1 MIQQNVESGVS
12 QNVVS
17 GFRLRQGYG
26 ETRRSA
32 FGAKTVSGTR
42 GHSRWKAALCVPA
55 VAGAVTLALGGLVMP
70 VSAQGRGSAATAT
83 PQGRGATPAG
93 RAVTVSGMR
102 TDVDLL
108 HVMRGIL
115 FPSSNVVFAAQEDL
129 SVWKPAA
136 DPSTSPNPLTSAYG
150 GWAAVENASLALV
163 ESANLLLI
171 PGRQCS
177 SGKVAPVERA
187 DWIKFV
193 QGLRDA
199 GMSAYKAAQSKNQDA
214 IVEATG
220 NIADACS
227 ACHEVYREKP
237 GARCVP

>member
-1 MIQQNVESGVS
+1 
-12 QNVVS
+12 
-17 GFRLRQGYG
+17 
-26 ETRRSA
+26 
-32 FGAKTVSGTR
+32 
-42 GHSRWKAALCVPA
+42 
-55 VAGAVTLALGGLVMP
+55 
-70 VSAQGRGSAATAT
+70 
-83 PQGRGATPAG
+83 
-93 RAVTVSGMR
+93 MR

-115 FPSSNVVFAAQEDL
+115 FPASNVVFAAQEDMDT
-129 SVWKPAA
+129 WKPAA
-136 DPSTSPNPLTSAYG
+136 DPSTSPNPLTSTYG
-150 GWAAVENASLALV
+150 GWSAVENASLAIV

-177 SGKVAPVERA
+177 SGKPVPVQRA

-199 GMSAYKAAQSKNQDA
+199 GMSVYKAAQSKNQDA

-220 NIADACS
+220 NVADACS

-237 GARCVP
+237 GAGSRCAP

>member
-1 MIQQNVESGVS
+1 M
-12 QNVVS
+12 
-17 GFRLRQGYG
+17 R
-26 ETRRSA
+26 TR
-32 FGAKTVSGTR
+32 
-42 GHSRWKAALCVPA
+42 WIPALCVA
-55 VAGAVTLALGGLVMP
+55 AIAGAVTVALGIP
-70 VSAQGRGSAATAT
+70 VVSVEAQGSGGRGAAPA
-83 PQGRGATPAG
+83 QGRGATGAQGRGGAG
-93 RAVTVSGMR
+93 AQMR

-129 SVWKPAA
+129 SIWKPAA

-177 SGKVAPVERA
+177 SGKPAPVQRA
-187 DWIKFV
+187 DWMKFV

-199 GMSAYKAAQSKNQDA
+199 GMAAYKAAQSRNQDA

-220 NIADACS
+220 NLADACS

-237 GARCVP
+237 DPGNRCVP

>member
-1 MIQQNVESGVS
+1 M
-12 QNVVS
+12 
-17 GFRLRQGYG
+17 R
-26 ETRRSA
+26 TR
-32 FGAKTVSGTR
+32 
-42 GHSRWKAALCVPA
+42 WIPALCVPA
-55 VAGAVTLALGGLVMP
+55 IAGVLTIALGVP
-70 VSAQGRGSAATAT
+70 ARSVEAQGRSARGAAA
-83 PQGRGATPAG
+83 PQGRGASA
-93 RAVTVSGMR
+93 AGMR

-115 FPSSNVVFAAQEDL
+115 FPASNVVFAAQGDMNT
-129 SVWKPAA
+129 WKPAA
-136 DPSTSPNPLTSAYG
+136 DPSTSPNPLTSTYG

-177 SGKVAPVERA
+177 SGKPAPVQRA

-199 GMSAYKAAQSKNQDA
+199 GMSAFKAAQSKNQDA

-220 NIADACS
+220 NLADACS

-237 GARCVP
+237 GAGSRCVP

>member
-1 MIQQNVESGVS
+1 M
-12 QNVVS
+12 
-17 GFRLRQGYG
+17 R
-26 ETRRSA
+26 TRWITA
-32 FGAKTVSGTR
+32 F
-42 GHSRWKAALCVPA
+42 CVP
-55 VAGAVTLALGGLVMP
+55 VIAGLVSVALGVP
-70 VSAQGRGSAATAT
+70 ATSVEAQGRAGRGAVA
-83 PQGRGATPAG
+83 PQGRGASA
-93 RAVTVSGMR
+93 AGMR

-115 FPSSNVVFAAQEDL
+115 FPASNVVFAAQEDMNT
-129 SVWKPAA
+129 WKPAA
-136 DPSTSPNPLTSAYG
+136 DPSTSPNPLTSTYG
-150 GWAAVENASLALV
+150 GWAAVENASLAIV

-177 SGKVAPVERA
+177 SGKPAPVQRA

-193 QGLRDA
+193 QGLRDG

-220 NIADACS
+220 NLADACS

-237 GARCVP
+237 GAGSRCVP

>member
-1 MIQQNVESGVS
+1 M
-12 QNVVS
+12 
-17 GFRLRQGYG
+17 R
-26 ETRRSA
+26 T
-32 FGAKTVSGTR
+32 
-42 GHSRWKAALCVPA
+42 HWMAALCVPA
-55 VAGAVTLALGGLVMP
+55 IVGAVTVALAIP
-70 VSAQGRGSAATAT
+70 VVSVEAQGSGARAAAPAQGRGAAGAA
-83 PQGRGATPAG
+83 GRGAAG
-93 RAVTVSGMR
+93 AQMR

-129 SVWKPAA
+129 SIWKPAA
-136 DPSTSPNPLTSAYG
+136 DPATSPNPLTSTYG

-171 PGRQCS
+171 PGRLCS
-177 SGKVAPVERA
+177 SGKPAPIQRA

-199 GMSAYKAAQSKNQDA
+199 GTAAYKAAQSKSQDA

-220 NIADACS
+220 NLADACS

-237 GARCVP
+237 DPGNRCLP

>member
-1 MIQQNVESGVS
+1 M
-12 QNVVS
+12 
-17 GFRLRQGYG
+17 R
-26 ETRRSA
+26 TRWIS
-32 FGAKTVSGTR
+32 
-42 GHSRWKAALCVPA
+42 ALCVPA
-55 VAGAVTLALGGLVMP
+55 IAGVLTIALGVP
-70 VSAQGRGSAATAT
+70 ATSVEAQGRARGAVA
-83 PQGRGATPAG
+83 PQGRGASA
-93 RAVTVSGMR
+93 AGMR

-115 FPSSNVVFAAQEDL
+115 FPASNVVFAAQEDMNT
-129 SVWKPAA
+129 WKPAA
-136 DPSTSPNPLTSAYG
+136 DPSTSPNPLTSTYG
-150 GWAAVENASLALV
+150 GWAAVENASLAIV

-177 SGKVAPVERA
+177 SGKPAPVERA

-220 NIADACS
+220 TLADACS

-237 GARCVP
+237 GAGSRCVP

>member
-1 MIQQNVESGVS
+1 MRTSWIP
-12 QNVVS
+12 
-17 GFRLRQGYG
+17 
-26 ETRRSA
+26 
-32 FGAKTVSGTR
+32 
-42 GHSRWKAALCVPA
+42 ALCVPA
-55 VAGAVTLALGGLVMP
+55 IAGAMTIALGVPAVSVGAQARGGRGVAGAA
-70 VSAQGRGSAATAT
+70 
-83 PQGRGATPAG
+83 
-93 RAVTVSGMR
+93 MR

-115 FPSSNVVFAAQEDL
+115 YPSSNVVFAAQQDMNT
-129 SVWKPAA
+129 WKPAA
-136 DPSTSPNPLTSAYG
+136 DPSTSPNPLTSSYG

-177 SGKVAPVERA
+177 SGKPVPVQRA

-214 IVEATG
+214 IVEAAGTL
-220 NIADACS
+220 ADACS
-227 ACHEVYREKP
+227 ACHEVYREKS
-237 GARCVP
+237 GAANRCVP

>member
-1 MIQQNVESGVS
+1 MRTRWIPASCVGVIA
-12 QNVVS
+12 
-17 GFRLRQGYG
+17 GAITL
-26 ETRRSA
+26 A
-32 FGAKTVSGTR
+32 FGVHTSSVE
-42 GHSRWKAALCVPA
+42 
-55 VAGAVTLALGGLVMP
+55 
-70 VSAQGRGSAATAT
+70 AQGRA
-83 PQGRGATPAG
+83 GRGAAG
-93 RAVTVSGMR
+93 TQSQGARAAGMR

-115 FPSSNVVFAAQEDL
+115 FPASNVVFAAQEDMTA
-129 SVWKPAA
+129 WKPAA
-136 DPSTSPNPLTSAYG
+136 DPSTSPNPLTSTYG

-177 SGKVAPVERA
+177 NGKPAPVQRA

-199 GMSAYKAAQSKNQDA
+199 GMSAYKAAQTKNQDV

-220 NIADACS
+220 NLADACS
-227 ACHEVYREKP
+227 ACHDVYREKP
-237 GARCVP
+237 GAGNRCMP

>member
-1 MIQQNVESGVS
+1 M
-12 QNVVS
+12 
-17 GFRLRQGYG
+17 RTLRI
-26 ETRRSA
+26 
-32 FGAKTVSGTR
+32 
-42 GHSRWKAALCVPA
+42 AALWVPA
-55 VAGAVTLALGGLVMP
+55 LAGAVTLAVGLPTPSVQ
-70 VSAQGRGSAATAT
+70 AQGRAGRGATGGT
-83 PQGRGATPAG
+83 QGRGAAAT
-93 RAVTVSGMR
+93 GMR

-115 FPSSNVVFAAQEDL
+115 FPASNVVFAAQEDMNT
-129 SVWKPAA
+129 WKPAA
-136 DPSTSPNPLTSAYG
+136 DPSTSPNPLTSTYG
-150 GWAAVENASLALV
+150 GWTAVENASLALV

-177 SGKVAPVERA
+177 SGKAAPVERA

-199 GMSAYKAAQSKNQDA
+199 GTSAFKAAQSKNQDA

-220 NIADACS
+220 NLADACS

-237 GARCVP
+237 GAGNRCVP

>member
-1 MIQQNVESGVS
+1 M
-12 QNVVS
+12 
-17 GFRLRQGYG
+17 
-26 ETRRSA
+26 RR
-32 FGAKTVSGTR
+32 
-42 GHSRWKAALCVPA
+42 RWIPALCVSA
-55 VAGAVTLALGGLVMP
+55 IAGAVTVALGMP
-70 VSAQGRGSAATAT
+70 VVSVEAQGSGGRSAAPAQSRGATGAQGRGAA
-83 PQGRGATPAG
+83 GAQ
-93 RAVTVSGMR
+93 MR

-129 SVWKPAA
+129 NIWKPAA

-177 SGKVAPVERA
+177 SGKPVPVQRA

-193 QGLRDA
+193 QGLREA
-199 GMSAYKAAQSKNQDA
+199 GMAAYKAAQSKNQDA

-220 NIADACS
+220 NLADACS

-237 GARCVP
+237 GAGNRCVP